1 MAFRSNS
8 SRTIE
13 GPTFD
18 LENLNYG
25 ERNEINDLEMEEDDV
40 VEVTGS
46 NPSPSNTKRVRKMK
60 SDVWIFFYIK

>member
-46 NPSPSNTKRVRKMK
+46 NPSPSISSTKRARKVK
-60 SDVWIFFYIK
+60 SPV